1 MLDSFVAKRIL
12 NDPGE
17 KKVSP
22 PAIRLAIIGMAL
34 GLAIMILS
42 VAIVVG
48 FKREVSSKIVG
59 FGSHVQITNY
69 DSNASYE
76 MRPIAVDDSL
86 LSTIRQIPG
95 VQHVERFATKPC
107 IIKTDES
114 FQGVV
119 LKGVDEGYS
128 WYFFRQHIQEG
139 NVLNIQADEVSTDI
153 LISRHLADKL
163 QLKNGDAVLTYFI
176 QDNVRTRKFN
186 IAGIYQTNF
195 SEFDQLFVL
204 ADIKQIKRLNRWEED
219 MVSGIEILTNDFN
232 RLDAMT
238 DTIFDACAY
247 RKDRLENI
255 YYVRSIKQL
264 NPQIFSWLDI
274 LDTNVVIILILMLAV
289 AGFTMISGLLII
301 ILERTNMIG
310 ILKAM
315 GANNTV
321 IRKIFLRVSFY
332 LILKGLFW
340 GNLIAIAICLIQ
352 QHLKI
357 FRLNPE
363 EYYLSYVPVEL
374 NIWNLVLLNAGTL
387 LVSMLMLVAPSYII
401 AHISPVKTIRFE

>member
-42 VAIVVG
+42 IAIVVG

-86 LSTIRQIPG
+86 LSIIRHIPG
-95 VQHVERFATKPC
+95 VQHVARFATKPC
-107 IIKTDES
+107 IIKTDEN

-119 LKGVDEGYS
+119 LKGVDEDYS
-128 WYFFRQHIQEG
+128 WDFFRQNIQEG
-139 NVLNIQADEVSTDI
+139 NVLNIQADENSTDI
-153 LISRHLADKL
+153 IISRHLADKL
-163 QLKNGDAVLTYFI
+163 QLKTGDSVLAYFV
-176 QDNVRTRKFN
+176 QNNVRTRKFK

-204 ADIKQIKRLNRWEED
+204 ADIKQIKRLNQWEED
-219 MVSGIEILTNDFN
+219 MVSGIEILIDDFN

-247 RKDRLENI
+247 QKDRLENI
-255 YYVRSIKQL
+255 YYVRSVKQL

-315 GANNTV
+315 GASNTV
-321 IRKIFLRVSFY
+321 IRKIFLRVSCY

-352 QHLKI
+352 KYFKI

-374 NIWNLVLLNAGTL
+374 SVWNLVLLNAGTL

-401 AHISPVKTIRFE
+401 AHISPVKAIRFE